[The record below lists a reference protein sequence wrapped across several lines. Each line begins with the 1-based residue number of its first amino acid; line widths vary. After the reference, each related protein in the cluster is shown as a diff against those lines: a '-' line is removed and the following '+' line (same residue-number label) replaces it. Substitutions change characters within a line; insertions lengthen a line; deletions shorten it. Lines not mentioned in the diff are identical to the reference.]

1 VTTPLTGAK
10 SGKRVFRLHKECMDS
25 QSAKPPVAKGRVYLV
40 GAGPGDP
47 ELLTVKAQ
55 RLLAHSDVILHDDLV
70 PPAILAL
77 AGPQAEVISVGKR
90 FGAEGA
96 TQPEIN
102 ARMIESARRG
112 LEVIRL
118 KGGDPGIFGRLA
130 EEIDALEAAGVPFE
144 VVPGITAGIAAAA
157 SLGVSLTDRRKAAR
171 VVVIS
176 NHQAR
181 AEQNA
186 GGTDWRG
193 LIRDDSTLV
202 IYMPGHDFASLRDDL
217 LAAGCAPDMPAAIV
231 SRASAPD
238 QRYRFAIVGELDKL
252 PAMDSPAVLL
262 IGRSLDR
269 AHQRADSSA
278 GAALALDE
286 AELILSS
293 L

>member
-1 VTTPLTGAK
+1 MKPSAN
-10 SGKRVFRLHKECMDS
+10 GK
-25 QSAKPPVAKGRVYLV
+25 VYLV

-55 RLLAHSDVILHDDLV
+55 RLLASAALILHDDLV
-70 PPAILAL
+70 PAAILGL
-77 AGPQAEVISVGKR
+77 AGPQAEVVSVGKR
-90 FGAEGA
+90 YGAKGA
-96 TQPEIN
+96 TQAEIN
-102 ARMIESARRG
+102 TRMIESAQRG
-112 LEVIRL
+112 LEVVRL

-144 VVPGITAGIAAAA
+144 VVPGITAGLAAAA

-171 VVVIS
+171 VVVVT

-181 AEQNA
+181 EEGSSA
-186 GGTDWRG
+186 GTDWRG

-202 IYMPGHDFASLRDDL
+202 IYMPGHDFASLRDEL
-217 LAAGCAPDMPAAIV
+217 LAAGCTPDMPAAIV

-238 QRYRFAIVGELDKL
+238 QHFRFAVLGELDKL
-252 PAMDSPAVLL
+252 PRMDSPAVLL
-262 IGRSLDR
+262 IGRALDR
-269 AHQRADSSA
+269 AHLRSNA